1 MFVVLYQCVKS
12 IGCHVTVDGLLIFL
26 RGKRAGDNGNRWRN
40 ILSSAENMWNEIMHF
55 GVHKWLVFQ
64 QMTQKCDKMSQKWR
78 KNIFLACNVRAK
90 RVKDD

>member
-1 MFVVLYQCVKS
+1 
-12 IGCHVTVDGLLIFL
+12 
-26 RGKRAGDNGNRWRN
+26 
-40 ILSSAENMWNEIMHF
+40 MWNEIMHF

-90 RVKDD
+90 RVKED